1 MDLFSWRFFAKM
13 LSGLQDK
20 RTLEEKWAGWAEVE
34 AWRRCVGLIVLSSK
48 TEGSNLL
55 TQNLPTGSHTA

>member
-34 AWRRCVGLIVLSSK
+34 AWRRCVGLIVLSSE
-48 TEGSNLL
+48 TGVINSL
-55 TQNLPTGSHTA
+55 TPVLPTESHTA

>member
-20 RTLEEKWAGWAEVE
+20 RTLEQKWAGWAEVE
-34 AWRRCVGLIVLSSK
+34 AWRRCFGLIVLSSE
-48 TEGSNLL
+48 TE
-55 TQNLPTGSHTA
+55 AIY

>member
-13 LSGLQDK
+13 LSGVQDK

-34 AWRRCVGLIVLSSK
+34 AWRRCVGLLVLSSE
-48 TEGSNLL
+48 TEVINLL
-55 TQNLPTGSHTA
+55 TQDLTTGLHIA